1 MEIMESGVLRTERN
15 LVDTSTY
22 LFEDVQFAVF
32 NPSKTKSE
40 NVEQQMHLPNI
51 ELVSS
56 INDQNY
62 MESQPMDLS
71 TAIEGMFIA
80 ENGSSVQMREDSS
93 MFMSVPGVGTASFSA
108 DGTITIKE
116 IGETTR
122 TVRPIRADSFRGHVV
137 YRYPENSGVG
147 FAGFTVLPGSGGA
160 SFTAKGIQYS
170 FSIARDKQSV
180 SPIYTGT
187 FEAKTLN

>member
-1 MEIMESGVLRTERN
+1 MEIIESGLLRTERN
-15 LVDTSTY
+15 LVDTSTH

-32 NPSKTKSE
+32 NRSKTKSE

-51 ELVSS
+51 ESVSS

-62 MESQPMDLS
+62 LESQPMDLS
-71 TAIEGMFIA
+71 TAITGMFIA
-80 ENGSSVQMREDSS
+80 DNGASVQMREDSS
-93 MFMSVPGVGTASFSA
+93 MFMNVPGVGTASFSA

-122 TVRPIRADSFRGHVV
+122 TVTPMGTDSFRGHIV

-147 FAGFTVLPGSGGA
+147 FAGFTTLPGSGGA
-160 SFTAKGIQYS
+160 SFTANGIQYS

-180 SPIYTGT
+180 SPGYTGT
-187 FEAKTLN
+187 FAAKTLN